1 MSQRVPHDGC
11 RAVDFATADNVSAP
25 TISINAMTNATIF
38 LTFILTFRDFLH
50 RSTVALHPTH
60 LILRLA
66 SL

>member
-38 LTFILTFRDFLH
+38 LTFILTFL
-50 RSTVALHPTH
+50 SAVGASIMLALC
-60 LILRLA
+60 
-66 SL
+66 